1 MIQTLLIYLGIIILS
16 VLTPLML
23 PSLFHSPE
31 ELSKYPT
38 KKAQLQHL
46 LWKDILLLGMLG
58 SIMATAI
65 MFPLATL
72 LDHNPLL
79 LLLVLA
85 GLIIFALSLIN
96 RKGGPYD

>member
-1 MIQTLLIYLGIIILS
+1 MERHFAVRVLGI
-16 VLTPLML
+16 
-23 PSLFHSPE
+23 
-31 ELSKYPT
+31 
-38 KKAQLQHL
+38 
-46 LWKDILLLGMLG
+46 
-58 SIMATAI
+58 IMATAI

-85 GLIIFALSLIN
+85 GLIVFALSLIN